1 MNAHTSNYADF
12 VINDSDFIDVLPLD
26 YIVDEPMQIQR
37 QSQDKG
43 RLNNHGT
50 MLLDMCKQTG
60 LRIMNGR
67 CGEDKSGQ
75 YTHVG
80 SRGSSVVDYVVSSQ
94 HLFKHVSNF
103 RIESPNILSDHCCI
117 NFSFEFNDQN
127 STGNLNAC
135 SSNEGV
141 NCKYVWKNDDSKTMF
156 IDSLS
161 SDDILNKLQ
170 SFTFKVDNAA
180 CANDID
186 CCITSFSGIIE
197 EVASPF
203 KHNIRVSNSENSH
216 DLQSCNNNPWFNE
229 ECFEKRRLFYS
240 CLNW

>member
-1 MNAHTSNYADF
+1 M
-12 VINDSDFIDVLPLD
+12 
-26 YIVDEPMQIQR
+26 
-37 QSQDKG
+37 
-43 RLNNHGT
+43 
-50 MLLDMCKQTG
+50 
-60 LRIMNGR
+60 
-67 CGEDKSGQ
+67 
-75 YTHVG
+75 G
-80 SRGSSVVDYVVSSQ
+80 SRGSRVVDYGVSAQ

-103 RIESPNILSDHCCI
+103 RIESPTILSDHCCI

-180 CANDID
+180 CVNDID
-186 CCITSFSGIIE
+186 CCITSFSIIIE
-197 EVASPF
+197 E
-203 KHNIRVSNSENSH
+203 HNIHVSNSENSDELH
-216 DLQSCNNNPWFNE
+216 FCNNSPWFNE
-229 ECFEKRRLFYS
+229 ECFEMRRLFYS
-240 CLNW
+240 YLNLYRNSKTEVNRKTW